1 MTDIV
6 KAVIMGIVEGL
17 TEFLPVSSTGHMIVT
32 GNVLNF
38 LGDPEGSRATTFEVV
53 VQFGAVLAV
62 LVLYWK
68 RFLKLLSFNLKA
80 PGLNI
85 LHIIIGMFPASVL
98 GLLLHDFI
106 KGYLFGPKTVVVSL
120 IVGGLLLIWAEK
132 VRRQPTAE
140 TLDDITYRQALGIG
154 CFQILSLWSGFSR
167 SGSTMAGGI
176 FFGVSKP
183 AAAEFTFLMS
193 VPIMLG
199 ASGVDLLKNH
209 EALVASDA
217 GIFLAGLFTSFVV
230 AMIAIVTFLN
240 IVKRLSLS
248 WFAYY
253 RFVLAILVFLL
264 VV

>member
-1 MTDIV
+1 MDDLV

-17 TEFLPVSSTGHMIVT
+17 TEFLPISSTGHMIVT
-32 GNVLNF
+32 GELLNF
-38 LGDPEGSRATTFEVV
+38 TGDRAKTFEVV
-53 VQFGAVLAV
+53 VQLGAVLAV

-68 RFLKLLSFNLKA
+68 RFMNLLSFNLKK

-98 GLLLHDFI
+98 GLVLHGFI
-106 KGYLFGPKTVVVSL
+106 KDYLFGPKTVVVSL
-120 IVGGLLLIWAEK
+120 IVGGLLLIAAEK
-132 VRRQPTAE
+132 IRRKPSAE

-154 CFQILSLWSGFSR
+154 CFQILSLWPGFSR
-167 SGSTMAGGI
+167 SGSTMAGGM
-176 FFGVSKP
+176 FFGVKKE

-199 ASGVDLLKNH
+199 ASGVDLIKSR
-209 EALVASDA
+209 E
-217 GIFLAGLFTSFVV
+217 FLEWNDTGLFLTGLLASFVV

-240 IVKRLSLS
+240 LLKRISLT

-253 RFVLAILVFLL
+253 RFVLAAVVFW
-264 VV
+264 VVL

>member
-1 MTDIV
+1 MDELV
-6 KAVIMGIVEGL
+6 KAVIMGVVEGL

-32 GNVLNF
+32 GELLDF
-38 LGDPEGSRATTFEVV
+38 TGDKAKTFEVV

-68 RFLKLLSFNLKA
+68 RFMKLLTFNLRA

-85 LHIIIGMFPASVL
+85 LHIVLGMFPASVL
-98 GLLLHDFI
+98 GLVLHGFI
-106 KGYLFGPKTVVVSL
+106 KDYLFGPKTVVVSL
-120 IVGGLLLIWAEK
+120 IVGGLLLIAAEK
-132 VRRQPTAE
+132 SKREPSSAS
-140 TLDDITYRQALGIG
+140 LDDITYRQAFGIG

-167 SGSTMAGGI
+167 SGSTMAGGM
-176 FFGVSKP
+176 FLGVKKE

-199 ASGVDLLKNH
+199 ASGVDLIQSREFLSW
-209 EALVASDA
+209 SDT
-217 GIFLAGLFTSFVV
+217 GLFATGMLTSFVV

-240 IVKRLSLS
+240 LLKRISLT

-253 RFVLAILVFLL
+253 RFVLAAVVFFLVL
-264 VV
+264 

>member
-32 GNVLNF
+32 GKILDF
-38 LGDPEGSRATTFEVV
+38 LGDPEGNRATTFEVV
-53 VQFGAVLAV
+53 VQLGAVLAV

-106 KGYLFGPKTVVVSL
+106 KEYLFGPKTVVVSL
-120 IVGGLLLIWAEK
+120 IVGGLLLIGAEK
-132 VRRQPTAE
+132 VRRKPSAE
-140 TLDDITYRQALGIG
+140 TLDDITYRQAFGIG

-167 SGSTMAGGI
+167 SGSTMAGGM
-176 FFGVSKP
+176 FFGVSKA

-209 EALVASDA
+209 DSLVASDA
-217 GIFLAGLFTSFVV
+217 GLFLAGLFTSFVV

-240 IVKRLSLS
+240 LVKRLSLT

-253 RFVLAILVFLL
+253 RFVLAVLVFLL